1 MMAERTVRNDEHEL
15 TVKVCE
21 DLKATQT
28 MYSHANK
35 DSEKDVIALLL
46 KIKDRE
52 QYLIN
57 LKEEDVIIE
66 SDLKDTISRI
76 KMFDHIVMNISVLL
90 EMESFLSKLDNMDKT
105 ELERVFLSKKDST
118 QGNYGWQ
125 KLTRTDTCSN
135 IHEIA
140 VQLAAKKDHENES
153 LSHDNSGGIRSP
165 AGRSP
170 EFKPHGHRH
179 PGGPINLKLKLSRS
193 PTKIRVTEADPFM
206 PSKSSLPDNDD
217 LQDQSSPNIAQHIYP
232 GSPLPLSGRR
242 IRTETE
248 DPQAKKEDVN
258 I

>member
-1 MMAERTVRNDEHEL
+1 MMAERTIRNDEHEL
-15 TVKVCE
+15 TVKVCG

-35 DSEKDVIALLL
+35 DSEKDVIELLL

-57 LKEEDVIIE
+57 LKAEDVVIE

-105 ELERVFLSKKDST
+105 ELEKIFSSKQVGT

-125 KLTRTDTCSN
+125 NLTRSDTCSN

-153 LSHDNSGGIRSP
+153 GSQDNSGGIKSP

-170 EFKPHGHRH
+170 KFKPHGHRH
-179 PGGPINLKLKLSRS
+179 PGGPINLKLKPSRS
-193 PTKIRVTEADPFM
+193 PTKIGVTQADPLM
-206 PSKSSLPDNDD
+206 PSNSSLPDNDD
-217 LQDQSSPNIAQHIYP
+217 LQD
-232 GSPLPLSGRR
+232 
-242 IRTETE
+242 
-248 DPQAKKEDVN
+248 
-258 I
+258 